1 MWQFFHSKR
10 FMKLKFRRQHV
21 IALYIVDFYC
31 HELGLAIELDGSQH
45 GTDDGKEYDVE
56 RTKFLETLGFRV
68 LRYWNN
74 NVLGRTDVV
83 LEDLWRKCSELI
95 HTSSTKRENFM

>member
-31 HELGLAIELDGSQH
+31 HELGLAIELDGRQH
-45 GTDDGKEYDVE
+45 GTDDEKEYDAE
-56 RTKFLETLGFRV
+56 
-68 LRYWNN
+68 
-74 NVLGRTDVV
+74 
-83 LEDLWRKCSELI
+83 
-95 HTSSTKRENFM
+95 